1 MEYEKRKR
9 LYIYLGSTL
18 LSWFYADPN
27 EWESDTLTFLRK
39 DCRIIDSP
47 ESCNGSCHWKQD
59 ANEEGKCLLHV
70 NETTM
75 VGNEMVSTPEM
86 FTKRVID
93 ELIRFPIRRHELLT
107 RGKISRVTAIIQPI
121 RMGDQYI
128 IPESSI
134 SWSEM
139 LRLDWMKQ
147 TPEKP
152 VYYEEMSREKDDSK
166 DDTKD
171 DEEKEE
177 KEEKEH
183 RTRDDIFTKYPMLS
197 DIFGAADEYVFVFT
211 PLDRGIKPLL
221 PVTGILGV
229 SITNLKIAPRS
240 RKLTIQNLGHYVD
253 ITKNAIGMIDITD
266 NSIVF
271 VKDNKRTTET
281 VLLIISDDEIGV
293 VKRNDTIMLNT
304 FEFPNR
310 LKEKWNNSVTVD
322 TPLPAFAKE
331 VKDVAIPRINV
342 NPPAKEEMP
351 LIVDEKRKEKALIE
365 KELKP
370 GEQWIPKKK
379 KKVIEE
385 KEEKVEELKPGEQ
398 WIPKKKKKVI
408 EEKEEKI
415 EELKPGEQRVP
426 KKKKKVI
433 EEKEEKVEEKEE
445 KVEEKKAIILQNPV
459 ISREIPTPIKI
470 KSVVKEESVVPVVPV
485 QKPTDSGEIPT
496 PKKIKS
502 VTPVVPVVP
511 EVKQIN
517 RSGEIPIPKRK
528 LRLKRDTRQLQIN
541 QINQDS

>member
-1 MEYEKRKR
+1 

-385 KEEKVEELKPGEQ
+385 KEEKVEE
-398 WIPKKKKKVI
+398 
-408 EEKEEKI
+408 
-415 EELKPGEQRVP
+415 
-426 KKKKKVI
+426 
-433 EEKEEKVEEKEE
+433 KEE